1 MNVDRPQ
8 LVESPST
15 LRAPPVA
22 PRDEELR
29 VATRLAL
36 VTSVRLLQD
45 GLAHL
50 LRDRDPSLRVETIYP
65 DDSLE
70 SRLFSFA
77 PDVVLIDIV
86 TLRRGVA
93 GRVRDAL
100 PATRTVVFAVDEV
113 EEDLL
118 ACAEVGVAGFVG
130 RDASVEELLDAVA
143 GAQRGELHCPPHLAS
158 LMFRRL
164 TALVTGGSAERLALT
179 SRQIQIVRLIEAG
192 LSNKEIARQ
201 LSIEVSTVKNHVHN
215 LLGKL
220 RVTHRWQAP
229 AVALPAGMSARLAPI
244 ERAPAVTR

>member
-1 MNVDRPQ
+1 MKVDRSP

-15 LRAPPVA
+15 LRAPPT
-22 PRDEELR
+22 RDEHVR

-50 LRDRDPSLRVETIYP
+50 LRDRDPSLCVATIYP

-70 SRLFSFA
+70 SRLLSFA

-86 TLRRGVA
+86 TLRRGVG
-93 GRVRDAL
+93 GRIRDGL
-100 PATRTVVFAVDEV
+100 PASRMVVFAVDEV

-143 GAQRGELHCPPHLAS
+143 SAQRGELHCSPRLAS
-158 LMFRRL
+158 LMFQRL
-164 TALVTGGSAERLALT
+164 TVMVSGGSVDRLSLT

-192 LSNKEIARQ
+192 LSNKEIARK

-215 LLGKL
+215 VLGKL

-229 AVALPAGMSARLAPI
+229 AVALPAGLTPRI
-244 ERAPAVTR
+244 APAVRGPVATR

>member
-1 MNVDRPQ
+1 MNADSSQ
-8 LVESPST
+8 LVEYPST
-15 LRAPPVA
+15 LRTSPT
-22 PRDEELR
+22 RDEQLR
-29 VATRLAL
+29 VAIRLAL

-50 LRDRDPSLRVETIYP
+50 LRDRDPALCVETIYP
-65 DDSLE
+65 DDALE
-70 SRLFSFA
+70 TRLLSFA

-93 GRVRDAL
+93 GRVRDVL
-100 PATRTVVFAVDEV
+100 PASRTVVFAVDEV

-143 GAQRGELHCPPHLAS
+143 SAQRGELHCPPRLAS
-158 LMFRRL
+158 LMFHRL
-164 TALVTGGSAERLALT
+164 TALVGGGTDRLSLT

-215 LLGKL
+215 VLGKL
-220 RVTHRWQAP
+220 RVNHRWQAP
-229 AVALPAGMSARLAPI
+229 AVALPTGLTTRLAPPV
-244 ERAPAVTR
+244 RAPAVTR

>member
-1 MNVDRPQ
+1 MNADRFQ

-15 LRAPPVA
+15 FRASPTRDA
-22 PRDEELR
+22 PR
-29 VATRLAL
+29 VAIRLAL

-50 LRDRDPSLRVETIYP
+50 LRDRDSSLRVETIYP

-70 SRLFSFA
+70 SRLLAFA
-77 PDVVLIDIV
+77 PDVILVDIV

-93 GRVRDAL
+93 GRVRDTL
-100 PATRTVVFAVDEV
+100 PASRTVVFAVDEV

-118 ACAEVGVAGFVG
+118 ACAEVGVAGVVG

-143 GAQRGELHCPPHLAS
+143 SAQRDELHCPPRLAS

-164 TALVTGGSAERLALT
+164 TAMVTGGNVDRLSLT
-179 SRQIQIVRLIEAG
+179 SRQTQIVRLIETG

-220 RVTHRWQAP
+220 RVAHRWQAP
-229 AVALPAGMSARLAPI
+229 AVALPPGVTPRLAPPPKT
-244 ERAPAVTR
+244 PAATR

>member
-1 MNVDRPQ
+1 MNADSSQ
-8 LVESPST
+8 LVEYPST
-15 LRAPPVA
+15 LRTSPT
-22 PRDEELR
+22 RDEQLR
-29 VATRLAL
+29 VAIRLAL

-50 LRDRDPSLRVETIYP
+50 LRDRDPALCVETIYP
-65 DDSLE
+65 DDALE
-70 SRLFSFA
+70 TRLLSFA

-86 TLRRGVA
+86 TLRRTVA
-93 GRVRDAL
+93 
-100 PATRTVVFAVDEV
+100 FAVDEV

-143 GAQRGELHCPPHLAS
+143 SAQRGELHCPPRLAS
-158 LMFRRL
+158 LMFHRL
-164 TALVTGGSAERLALT
+164 TALVGGGTDRLSLT

-215 LLGKL
+215 VLGKL
-220 RVTHRWQAP
+220 RVNHRWQAP
-229 AVALPAGMSARLAPI
+229 AVALPTGLTTRLAPPV
-244 ERAPAVTR
+244 RAPAVTR

>member
-1 MNVDRPQ
+1 MSDDRPL
-8 LVESPST
+8 LVESSST
-15 LRAPPVA
+15 LRVPTLPT
-22 PRDEELR
+22 RDEQPR
-29 VATRLAL
+29 VAIRLAL

-50 LRDRDPSLRVETIYP
+50 LRDRDRSLRVETIDP
-65 DDSLE
+65 DASLE
-70 SRLFSFA
+70 SRLLSFS
-77 PDVVLIDIV
+77 PDVVLVDIV

-93 GRVRDAL
+93 GRVRDAI

-143 GAQRGELHCPPHLAS
+143 SAQRGELHCPPRLAS

-164 TALVTGGSAERLALT
+164 TAIVTGGAVDRLSLT
-179 SRQIQIVRLIEAG
+179 SRQVQIVRLIEEG

-215 LLGKL
+215 VLGKL
-220 RVTHRWQAP
+220 RVAHRWQAP
-229 AVALPAGMSARLAPI
+229 ALALPAGVAARLGSSQGSRI
-244 ERAPAVTR
+244 LTR

>member
-1 MNVDRPQ
+1 M
-8 LVESPST
+8 
-15 LRAPPVA
+15 RAPSS
-22 PRDEELR
+22 REEHLR
-29 VATRLAL
+29 VATRLAV

-50 LRDRDPSLRVETIYP
+50 LRDRDPALRVSTIYP

-70 SRLFSFA
+70 SQLLAFA
-77 PDVVLIDIV
+77 PDVVLVDIV
-86 TLRRGVA
+86 TLRRGIA
-93 GRVRDAL
+93 GRVRDTI
-100 PATRTVVFAVDEV
+100 PASRTVVFAVDEV

-143 GAQRGELHCPPHLAS
+143 SAQRGELHCPPRLAS

-164 TALVTGGSAERLALT
+164 TALVTGGSADRLSLT

-215 LLGKL
+215 VLGKL

-229 AVALPAGMSARLAPI
+229 GVALPAGMSAGIAALAK
-244 ERAPAVTR
+244 APTVTR

>member
-1 MNVDRPQ
+1 M
-8 LVESPST
+8 
-15 LRAPPVA
+15 
-22 PRDEELR
+22 R
-29 VATRLAL
+29 VAIRLAL

-70 SRLFSFA
+70 PRLLTFA
-77 PDVVLIDIV
+77 PDVVIVDIV

-113 EEDLL
+113 EDDLL

-143 GAQRGELHCPPHLAS
+143 SAQRGELHCPPRLAS

-164 TALVTGGSAERLALT
+164 TAIVTGGGDRLALT
-179 SRQIQIVRLIEAG
+179 SRQLQIVRLIEAG
-192 LSNKEIARQ
+192 LSNKEIARR

-215 LLGKL
+215 VLGKL
-220 RVTHRWQAP
+220 RITHRWQAP
-229 AVALPAGMSARLAPI
+229 AVALPAGMTARMEPLPK
-244 ERAPAVTR
+244 APAVTR